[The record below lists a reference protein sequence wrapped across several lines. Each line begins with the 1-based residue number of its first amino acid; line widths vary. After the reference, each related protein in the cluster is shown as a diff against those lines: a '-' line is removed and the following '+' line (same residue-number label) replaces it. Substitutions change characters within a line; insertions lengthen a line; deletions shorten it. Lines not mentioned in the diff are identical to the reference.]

1 MSGRGM
7 PPMRSLMRLLV
18 GMVAAGALLG
28 LSACAPEPDP
38 TPDPT
43 PTAAPET
50 PEPTAY
56 DGPLHFVGDQLDWF
70 LLSAD
75 EIAAVVPGAA
85 EFSEPSASL
94 LQAADGFG
102 ATFDPETCGVFFLEA
117 SLGSI
122 GARSITWQ
130 AENERQG
137 RLSVLQFA
145 DEGQAERRMDDYV
158 AASEQCATFTF
169 DQSASS
175 FDSAAIDED
184 DVRTVVGSIE
194 LGAPDSGFRHYFGIA
209 SVGNVLVEFWHS
221 YTGDS
226 VIDADAAARALQA
239 RAAQARDLLI
249 GELTANPPATP
260 TDPPAADAAA
270 AWSDWAIGFDGV
282 GPLRLGEDIDAAVAT
297 VPDADVSASEW
308 PPDVRTLTNP
318 DGSANLQVQAQEGG
332 TAVATILAGKIA
344 LYGEPP
350 VDGSGLPR
358 AGAVGVGDPIESAMT
373 AFPEGTS
380 VRVVSAGL
388 YFYEVSTREGR
399 VILFHTDRDIAT
411 PGAVVIGITA
421 EDGTARRE
429 YTLDALRNQAG
440 TVSP

>member
-1 MSGRGM
+1 MNGRTV
-7 PPMRSLMRLLV
+7 PPTRSFTRLLV
-18 GMVAAGALLG
+18 GMVAAGSLLG
-28 LSACAPEPDP
+28 LSACAPEPEPTADP
-38 TPDPT
+38 A

-50 PEPTAY
+50 PEPAAY
-56 DGPLHFVGDQLDWF
+56 DGPLHFVGDELDWF

-85 EFSEPSASL
+85 DFSEPSASL
-94 LQAADGFG
+94 LQVADGYG
-102 ATFDPETCGVFFLEA
+102 AMFDPETCGVFFLEA

-184 DVRTVVGSIE
+184 GVRTVVGSIE
-194 LGAPDSGFRHYFGIA
+194 LGTPDSGFRHYFGIA
-209 SVGNVLVEFWHS
+209 SAGNVLVEFWHS

-226 VIDADAAARALQA
+226 VIDADATARALHA
-239 RAAQARDLLI
+239 RADQAQELLI
-249 GELTANPPATP
+249 GELTANPPAPP
-260 TDPPAADAAA
+260 TEPPAADAAA
-270 AWSDWAIGFDGV
+270 AWSDWTIGFDGV
-282 GPLRLGEDIDAAVAT
+282 GPLRLGDDIDTAVAT
-297 VPDADVSASEW
+297 VPDAEVSASEW
-308 PPDVRTLTNP
+308 APDQRTLTSP
-318 DGSANLQVQAQEGG
+318 DGSASLQVQAQEGG
-332 TAVATILAGKIA
+332 KAVATILAGKIA

-350 VDGSGLPR
+350 VDGAVLPR
-358 AGAVGVGDPIESAMT
+358 AGEIRIGDPIENAMT

-380 VRVVSAGL
+380 VRVVAAGL
-388 YFYEVSTREGR
+388 HFYEVATRGGR
-399 VILFHTDRDIAT
+399 VLLFHADRDIAT
-411 PGAVVIGITA
+411 PGATVIGITA
-421 EDGTARRE
+421 EDGTLRRE
-429 YTLDALRNQAG
+429 YTMDALRSQAE
-440 TVSP
+440 TDSP